1 MNIDYLENALR
12 VTKPFP
18 WFTTRQL
25 LMLVSLSKQPD
36 RVDFGVLKFELGYE
50 PAVASRNLTTLVR
63 YGLAERITNDLDHRK
78 RFVGIT
84 EKGSALIR
92 EMMTL

>member
-1 MNIDYLENALR
+1 MSLDYLENALR
-12 VTKPFP
+12 ITMPFP

-25 LMLVSLSKQPD
+25 LMLVALSKQPD
-36 RVDFGVLKFELGYE
+36 RVDFGVLKFELGYQ
-50 PAVASRNLTTLVR
+50 PAVASRNLSTLMR
-63 YGLAERITNDLDHRK
+63 YGLAERITNDLDRRK

-92 EMMTL
+92 EMVTL